1 MVELMASY
9 IHIYKWRRRT
19 MSKFKNMSPRD
30 KRIYFARL
38 FAVIIGTIIVAFGN
52 VIFLIPLDIN
62 AGGLSGIAIV
72 IRYFV
77 PEELKSLIYNITIWT
92 LSIILWVLGRIC
104 IGKEFAY
111 KTLLSTIVFPLATSL
126 FTMVPYVKDSFA
138 YLAELIK
145 TAGNQTSEVTAG
157 NYLICAIFGGVFVG
171 TGVAITFVGGG
182 STGGVDV
189 LTFLFEKYLHIKQ
202 SVASFIVDGTIVVAG
217 LIAFLAVDPA
227 KLISCLVGVVSV
239 FITSVVIEVIY
250 IGSQSNYQADI
261 ISDKWEE
268 ISRYVQDELE
278 RGATIIR
285 VEGGYH
291 GDPRVILRVVIDKRQ
306 YEMLKKYISVI
317 DPKAFVTYTQT
328 HATFGE
334 GFKSYYNV
342 YKKDKK

>member
-1 MVELMASY
+1 
-9 IHIYKWRRRT
+9 
-19 MSKFKNMSPRD
+19 MSKFKNMSTKD
-30 KRIYFARL
+30 KWIYIWKV
-38 FAVIIGTIIVAFGN
+38 FAVVFGTILVAFAN

-62 AGGLSGIAIV
+62 AGGLSGIGVIV
-72 IRYFV
+72 RYFV
-77 PEELKSLIYNITIWT
+77 PEDYKVLVYNIIVWS
-92 LSIILWVLGRIC
+92 LSVILWILGRVC
-104 IGKEFAY
+104 IGREFAY
-111 KTLLSTIVFPLATSL
+111 KTLLSTIVFPLAISL
-126 FTMVPYVKDSFA
+126 FTAVPYIKDGFN
-138 YLAELIK
+138 YFAELIK
-145 TAGNQTSEVTAG
+145 SAGNESGVTTAG
-157 NYLICAIFGGVFVG
+157 NYILNAIFGGVLVG

-202 SVASFIVDGTIVVAG
+202 SIASFVVDGTIVVAG
-217 LIAFLAVDPA
+217 LIAFLAVDQS
-227 KLISCLVGVVSV
+227 KLISCLVGVASA

-278 RGATIIR
+278 RGATVIR

-291 GDPRVILRVVIDKRQ
+291 GDPRVILRAVIDKRQ
-306 YEMLKKYISVI
+306 YEMLKKYISEV

-334 GFKSYYNV
+334 GFKTYYNI
-342 YKKDKK
+342 YKRDKKNK